1 MEFLRLFKRCRF
13 PCAKTRYQ
21 PYAEESHAHF
31 QKKRH
36 AMIDPTPDAGPLP
49 HWAARLGYAGLL
61 PFVILAVATWM
72 APPAYRLQAGHALMA
87 YGATIASFLGA
98 IHWGLAMREPG
109 TPQPGPFVWGVFPSL
124 LAWALLLL
132 PLSQG
137 LVALALLLG
146 VCLVVDWL
154 SYPAYGLMQW
164 LPMRMHLTLVAGVCL
179 LAGGA
184 AA

>member
-1 MEFLRLFKRCRF
+1 
-13 PCAKTRYQ
+13 
-21 PYAEESHAHF
+21 
-31 QKKRH
+31 
-36 AMIDPTPDAGPLP
+36 MIDPTRDARPLLR
-49 HWAARLGYAGLL
+49 WAARLGYAGLL
-61 PFVILAVATWM
+61 PFVILAVATWI
-72 APPAYRLQAGHALMA
+72 APPAYRAQACHALLA

-109 TPQPGPFVWGVFPSL
+109 TPQAGPFVWGVFPSL
-124 LAWALLLL
+124 VAWVALLL

-137 LVALALLLG
+137 LVTLALLLG
-146 VCLVVDWL
+146 ICLLVDWR

-164 LPMRMHLTLVAGVCL
+164 LPMRLHLTLVAGVCL